1 MSPKRTAGAGRF
13 AGKLW
18 WWLILVACFSLS
30 ACGGAR
36 QQAESQPSENGE
48 VDIDKLLNTPEQEKK
63 QTAEEQEVLRLLG
76 IATDETPPD
85 SMQMDVAQA
94 MAEKETAGD
103 APSEI
108 ERLQRE
114 LQDRDQ
120 QISILRNELATQERR
135 LQELESSSVRKV
147 KPGSGAQIRGV
158 SVEFR
163 EGYERAMRFYNQHSY
178 REALAA
184 FSSLLAMDDK
194 NSLSD
199 NAQYWVGEC
208 YYGMGNYNQA
218 VAEFQ
223 KVLSFTRSNKSDAA
237 LLKLGLCYI
246 RLGDR
251 SQARSELE
259 QLIANFPK
267 SEYVG
272 KARTF
277 LSRI

>member
-1 MSPKRTAGAGRF
+1 MAMDHTATTGKRGR
-13 AGKLW
+13 KLPR
-18 WWLILVACFSLS
+18 LVILLACFYLS
-30 ACGGAR
+30 ACGGGR
-36 QQAESQPSENGE
+36 NQAESQTPEQGE
-48 VDIDKLLNTPEQEKK
+48 VDIDKLLGTTEQEKK
-63 QTAEEQEVLRLLG
+63 QSAEEQEVLRLLG
-76 IATDETPPD
+76 INPDEPSPD
-85 SMQMDVAQA
+85 SMKMISAA
-94 MAEKETAGD
+94 TPEKDNANNAAG
-103 APSEI
+103 EV

-114 LQDRDQ
+114 LEERDR
-120 QISILRNELATQERR
+120 QISGMRAELTVQEQR
-135 LQELESSSVRKV
+135 LKELESRPARKV
-147 KPGSGAQIRGV
+147 TPATRVSLPGV
-158 SVEFR
+158 SGEYR
-163 EGYERAMRFYNQHSY
+163 ERYERAMRLYNQHNY

-184 FSSLLAMDDK
+184 FTSLLATDDK
-194 NSLSD
+194 NSLAD

-251 SQARSELE
+251 LQARSELE
-259 QLIANFPK
+259 QLIANYPN
-267 SEYVG
+267 SEFVS